1 MITVN
6 CKDVLPIKHELLV
19 FVADQ
24 IGAIPAEKNQEF
36 VLSPIEHDDK
46 IDQKDVTLA
55 IKEYLDSIGEV
66 NNFGII
72 ANSDKVLIKSIN
84 GKKINRMV
92 CINRPNNI
100 FQSYHVLS

>member
-19 FVADQ
+19 YVADQ
-24 IGAIPAEKNQEF
+24 VGAIPAEKHQEF
-36 VLSPIEHDDK
+36 VLSPIENDDK
-46 IDQKDVTLA
+46 IDQNDVTIA

-72 ANSDKVLIKSIN
+72 SNSDKVSIRSKN
-84 GKKINRMV
+84 GKKINRIAPPV
-92 CINRPNNI
+92 RTIGTCCGI
-100 FQSYHVLS
+100 